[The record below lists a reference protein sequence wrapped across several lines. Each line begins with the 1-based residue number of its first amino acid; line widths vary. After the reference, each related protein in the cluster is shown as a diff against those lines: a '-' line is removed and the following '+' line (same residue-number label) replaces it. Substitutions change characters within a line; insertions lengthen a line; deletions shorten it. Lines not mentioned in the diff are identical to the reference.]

1 MIYDVLSLLY
11 LWWAQKTCSLLEIL
25 TRLIITRGLKHHKF
39 SIFDGKQHP
48 KKIWF
53 RGCYNHPW
61 LLFLISFLT
70 PFQWFLAMS
79 IFSGESDLG
88 PVSYLN
94 HDWNKP
100 HEECKTISQPFKR
113 LGDNCPHWFVL
124 SMNLNDS
131 YDSDCE
137 SLLF

>member
-1 MIYDVLSLLY
+1 MLKSPLTSALNEFFN
-11 LWWAQKTCSLLEIL
+11 EIL
-25 TRLIITRGLKHHKF
+25 AILRSDKTR
-39 SIFDGKQHP
+39 
-48 KKIWF
+48 KKYCF
-53 RGCYNHPW
+53 HRKSELY
-61 LLFLISFLT
+61 FYF
-70 PFQWFLAMS
+70 FQ
-79 IFSGESDLG
+79 ISGESDLG

-137 SLLF
+137 SWVKLRQ